1 VCGDKERHQFVHIDR
16 DEHTKVVQV
25 DSRYNKIN
33 KNFVVNATE
42 IYEYLLRSED
52 IDDDARIMLRPL
64 SARESERERTEG
76 TPRRWRR
83 RRMVRRRRG

>member
-1 VCGDKERHQFVHIDR
+1 VCGDKERHQFVHFER

-25 DSRYNKIN
+25 DSRYKRSG
-33 KNFVVNATE
+33 NFVVNATE
-42 IYEYLLRSED
+42 IWEYLLSSED